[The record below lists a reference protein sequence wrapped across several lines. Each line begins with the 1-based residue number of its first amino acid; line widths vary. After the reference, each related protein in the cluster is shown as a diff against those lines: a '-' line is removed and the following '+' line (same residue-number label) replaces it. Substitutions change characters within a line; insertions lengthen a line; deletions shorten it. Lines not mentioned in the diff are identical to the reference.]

1 MFYINKNYPKLF
13 FIYNDEEIKCF
24 KWWNSS
30 LIKKNLINRLS
41 RIAGQ
46 VKGISNMVENDSYC
60 IEILNQ
66 VSAVKKALDSFSLKL
81 LETHM
86 DTCVRK
92 KIKADDEYV
101 VQELISTIE
110 RRLWKGNITS
120 QEWVAL
126 PVSQE

>member
-1 MFYINKNYPKLF
+1 MENCKECSFCEKKTVRGDNL
-13 FIYNDEEIKCF
+13 
-24 KWWNSS
+24 
-30 LIKKNLINRLS
+30 KKNLINRLS

-110 RRLWKGNITS
+110 RML
-120 QEWVAL
+120 
-126 PVSQE
+126 